1 MIVYGKRVI
10 EYIIQKHPDIVKE
23 ILIAKKLNKNELKKF
38 NKFKIKFIDNKTA
51 QKLSKNQNHQG
62 FFAKIEF
69 NPPIWDIVGNKILI
83 LENVTDMGNIGAI
96 VRTAYALG
104 IDLLIITG
112 IKELKWDRVIRT
124 SAGAAIDMKILVH
137 QNILELINILK
148 TKNYLIVGA
157 DLGGKCKPSKKEKIA
172 LIMGNEG
179 EGLSKRVKEKLD
191 EIITIEMKRDFDSLN
206 VSVAAGILIDRITNE
221 CR

>member
-1 MIVYGKRVI
+1 MIVYGKRVV
-10 EYIIQKHPDIVKE
+10 EYIIQKHPEIVKE
-23 ILIAKKLNKNELKKF
+23 ILIAKKLSKNELKKF
-38 NKFKIKFIDNKTA
+38 NKFKVKFIDNKLA
-51 QKLSKNQNHQG
+51 QKLSHNGNHQG

-69 NPPIWDIVGNKILI
+69 TPEEWDIVGDKILV
-83 LENVTDMGNIGAI
+83 LDNVTDMGNIGAI

-112 IKELKWDRVIRT
+112 IKDLKWDRVIRT
-124 SAGAAIDMKILVH
+124 SAGAALDMKILTY

-148 TKNYLIVGA
+148 TKGYHLIGA

-179 EGLSKRVKEKLD
+179 EGLSKKVKEKLD
-191 EIITIEMKRDFDSLN
+191 EILTIQMKRDFDSLN
-206 VSVAAGILIDRITNE
+206 VSVAAAILIDRITNE
-221 CR
+221 C

>member
-1 MIVYGKRVI
+1 MIVYGKRVV

-23 ILIAKKLNKNELKKF
+23 ILIAKKPNKKELKKF
-38 NKFKIKFIDNKTA
+38 KNFKVKFIDNRLA
-51 QKLSKNQNHQG
+51 QKLSHNGNHQG

-69 NPPIWDIVGNKILI
+69 EEKHPEIIGERILV
-83 LENVTDMGNIGAI
+83 LDNVTDMGNIGAI

-124 SAGAAIDMKILVH
+124 SSGAALDMNILVYK
-137 QNILELINILK
+137 NILELINILK
-148 TKNYLIVGA
+148 TKGYKLIGA
-157 DLGGKCKPSKKEKIA
+157 DMNGKCKPSHTKKIA
-172 LIMGNEG
+172 LIMGSEG
-179 EGLSKRVKEKLD
+179 EGLSKKIKEKLD
-191 EIITIEMKRDFDSLN
+191 EIISIDMKRDFDSLN

-221 CR
+221 C

>member
-1 MIVYGKRVI
+1 MIVYGKRVV

-38 NKFKIKFIDNKTA
+38 SKFKVKFIDNKLA
-51 QKLSKNQNHQG
+51 QKLSHNGNHQG

-69 NPPIWDIVGNKILI
+69 APQEWDIVGDKILV
-83 LENVTDMGNIGAI
+83 LDNVTDMGNIGAI

-112 IKELKWDRVIRT
+112 INDLKWDRVIRT
-124 SAGAAIDMKILVH
+124 SAGAALDMKIVSYK
-137 QNILELINILK
+137 NILDIINILK
-148 TKNYLIVGA
+148 TKGYHLIGA

-179 EGLSKRVKEKLD
+179 EGLSKKVKEKLD
-191 EIITIEMKRDFDSLN
+191 EILTIQMKRDFDSLN

-221 CR
+221 C